1 MSLQDRFH
9 LHRPIKPHVPGIDHS
24 DLVVADVEH
33 AVAFRWEN
41 CPVAPV

>member
-9 LHRPIKPHVPGIDHS
+9 LHCSIKPHVPGTDHS
-24 DLVVADVEH
+24 DLVVSDVER

-41 CPVAPV
+41 CPVASV